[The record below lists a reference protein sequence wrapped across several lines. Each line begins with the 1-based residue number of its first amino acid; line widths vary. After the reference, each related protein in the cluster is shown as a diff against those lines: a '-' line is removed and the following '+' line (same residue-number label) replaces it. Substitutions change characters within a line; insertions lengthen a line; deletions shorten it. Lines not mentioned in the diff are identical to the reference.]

1 LRIEVD
7 GRTLV
12 EVVATTSSHARLAFM
27 LLAAVE
33 GRADAVRLHGLLG
46 SVTYVGNVNQPL
58 FRAVYET
65 CVDLNSEGCRMA
77 LLKLYYYHF

>member
-1 LRIEVD
+1 
-7 GRTLV
+7 
-12 EVVATTSSHARLAFM
+12 M

-46 SVTYVGNVNQPL
+46 SVAYGDNVNQPL
-58 FRAVYET
+58 FRAVYEN
-65 CVDLNSEGCRMA
+65 CGDLNSEGCRTA